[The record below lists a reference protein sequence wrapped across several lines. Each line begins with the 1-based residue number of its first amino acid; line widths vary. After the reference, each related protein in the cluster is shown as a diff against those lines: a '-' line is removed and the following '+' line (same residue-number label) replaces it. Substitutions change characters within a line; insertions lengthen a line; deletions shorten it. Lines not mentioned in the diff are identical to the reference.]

1 MLCCYREMEQAK
13 ERVYYELTPSQSQ
26 LVNAFVSQVWM
37 IREKNSKALVKRIE
51 VKSDMSLGG
60 VSLHVI
66 NNEMIKRTQGAL
78 Q

>member
-1 MLCCYREMEQAK
+1 MEQAK